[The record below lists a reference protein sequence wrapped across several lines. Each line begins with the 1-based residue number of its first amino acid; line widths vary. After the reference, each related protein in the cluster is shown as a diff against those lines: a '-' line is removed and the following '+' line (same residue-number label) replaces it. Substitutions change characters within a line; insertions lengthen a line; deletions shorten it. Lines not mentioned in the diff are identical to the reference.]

1 MAEVCSSAKGKEKR
15 QEAGEESAEI
25 IVQRMS
31 SDVSGK
37 QQKYTRIWPQEY
49 VPFEHE
55 ELSIANIKDAC
66 MTSMKYFRPQIEKDL
81 ICDVLAGECGPSC
94 EKMAHIPNRKVFYV
108 PFIKP
113 DGGEVLS
120 DEEGSPQC
128 KKVRNHEDKISAQ
141 RHTFIIMHAD
151 ISYYSE
157 TSIKQS
163 PIERTPSRVPK

>member
-1 MAEVCSSAKGKEKR
+1 MQQCKR
-15 QEAGEESAEI
+15 QREKARKQERRAQFLRRLLYSARVRTFLE
-25 IVQRMS
+25 R
-31 SDVSGK
+31 
-37 QQKYTRIWPQEY
+37 QQKYTRNGPQEY

-66 MTSMKYFRPQIEKDL
+66 MKYFRPRIL
-81 ICDVLAGECGPSC
+81 FATSWLARAGPSC

-108 PFIKP
+108 RFIKP
-113 DGGEVLS
+113 EREVLS

-128 KKVRNHEDKISAQ
+128 KKVRNHEDKIFAQ

-151 ISYYSE
+151 ISDYSE

-163 PIERTPSRVPK
+163 PN

>member
-1 MAEVCSSAKGKEKR
+1 MQKAKREGKK
-15 QEAGEESAEI
+15 AGEESAVSEEI
-25 IVQRMS
+25 IVQRKS

-37 QQKYTRIWPQEY
+37 QQKYTRNGPQEY

-66 MTSMKYFRPQIEKDL
+66 MKYFRPRIL
-81 ICDVLAGECGPSC
+81 FATCWLARAGPSC

-108 PFIKP
+108 RFIKP
-113 DGGEVLS
+113 EREVLS

-128 KKVRNHEDKISAQ
+128 KKVRNHEDKIFAQ
-141 RHTFIIMHAD
+141 RHTFIIMHSD
-151 ISYYSE
+151 ISDYSE

-163 PIERTPSRVPK
+163 PN